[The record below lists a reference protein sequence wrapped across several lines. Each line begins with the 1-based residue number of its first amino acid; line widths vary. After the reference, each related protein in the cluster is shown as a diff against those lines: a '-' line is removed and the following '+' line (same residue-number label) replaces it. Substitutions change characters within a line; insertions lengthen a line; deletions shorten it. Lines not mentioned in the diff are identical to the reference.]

1 MNALQKIGGMI
12 ALSFALPFIAFAWIG
27 FLLCNDDSR
36 EAEADSGSGQP
47 VLALTYESDPR
58 QHRTAV
64 PSSLAG

>member
-12 ALSFALPFIAFAWIG
+12 ALILALPFIAFAWIG

-36 EAEADSGSGQP
+36 EAGADSDSGQP
-47 VLALTYESDPR
+47 VLALTYEPDSR